1 MNPKFSSLFA
11 VSSEKALTQNDNV
24 SLPNFMMDKT
34 KVNIENLR
42 TTNRKKIEESNP
54 KFESYSMQR
63 IGTAWKN
70 CIKLKVY
77 LIKCKTS
84 NF

>member
-42 TTNRKKIEESNP
+42 MTKRKKLKNQNP
-54 KFESYSMQR
+54 KF
-63 IGTAWKN
+63 
-70 CIKLKVY
+70 
-77 LIKCKTS
+77 
-84 NF
+84 

>member
-24 SLPNFMMDKT
+24 SLPNFMISKS

-42 TTNRKKIEESNP
+42 MIKKKIWKNQNP
-54 KFESYSMQR
+54 KFGN
-63 IGTAWKN
+63 IVA
-70 CIKLKVY
+70 
-77 LIKCKTS
+77 CKE
-84 NF
+84 